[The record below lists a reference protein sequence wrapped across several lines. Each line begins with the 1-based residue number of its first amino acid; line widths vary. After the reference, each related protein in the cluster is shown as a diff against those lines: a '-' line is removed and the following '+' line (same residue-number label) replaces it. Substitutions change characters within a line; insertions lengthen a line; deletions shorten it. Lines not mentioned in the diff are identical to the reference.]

1 METQWQ
7 IYGLKWLLPTLRTEA
22 KFLYLLSGRGAF
34 YMFIGTLLMA
44 KYPSIYDFSFGLYMG
59 TLGFFMIVV
68 GHHAQGKIS
77 AMKDHITDVDM
88 LTDKFKKWDV
98 EGTGALTGDEL
109 ASLCKEL
116 GCGLDKNEIATAL
129 TCLDKNGNGVV
140 EYGEFRAWWTAV
152 SRPTL
157 LSEVRETVAAVE
169 LHVDAG
175 LVEQAHQ
182 SKAEKKRVAAEK
194 KAAEYLAEKERHEQA
209 QASNAAAADFPNGGK
224 IHHHSQLFE
233 REAAKGKKMHVNEG
247 DY

>member
-1 METQWQ
+1 M
-7 IYGLKWLLPTLRTEA
+7 
-22 KFLYLLSGRGAF
+22 
-34 YMFIGTLLMA
+34 
-44 KYPSIYDFSFGLYMG
+44 
-59 TLGFFMIVV
+59 
-68 GHHAQGKIS
+68 
-77 AMKDHITDVDM
+77 
-88 LTDKFKKWDV
+88 
-98 EGTGALTGDEL
+98 TGDEL

-157 LSEVRETVAAVE
+157 LRCRLYDFTQDRLLCVGHQEKISLTPHVPSEVRETVAAVE

-194 KAAEYLAEKERHEQA
+194 KAAEYLAEKERQEQA

-224 IHHHSQLFE
+224 IHHHSQVL
-233 REAAKGKKMHVNEG
+233 
-247 DY
+247 